1 MTILVA
7 RGDVVTVTP
16 EKPAA
21 GGRMVAR
28 HEGLVLLVS
37 GAIPGEPSR
46 VRIERVEKSLAYAAV
61 VEPLQAHAARRPVA
75 IDPRCGGTVYAHI
88 RYDEQVRFKG
98 EIIRDAITRLGR
110 LPAPDAIAVAPSPET
125 GYRMRARLHVRDGRV
140 GYFLEGTHQ
149 ICDAALTGQLL
160 PDAVRAVHLL
170 ARDLTAAGL
179 GAAAD
184 LELAENRAGDQRAI
198 HVEYPPEAPAPPP
211 SWSALR
217 PVPGV
222 TGLSWSQAPAVGEAR
237 VFGQPLVHDTIAGA
251 TLRRHTRAFFQGNR
265 FLIDGLVAAVID
277 ACPDGLVIDLY
288 AGVGLFGVCL
298 AAGGR
303 HRVMAVE
310 GHPASAAD
318 LAANAF
324 PFGDAIAVAHQ
335 PVERFVAGPRPDG
348 PFTLVLDPPRSG
360 MTKEAVAGAIALGAA
375 RVVFVSCD
383 AATFARDLR
392 RFVDAG
398 YRLSSVR
405 GFDLFPATAHV
416 EALAVL
422 ER

>member
-1 MTILVA
+1 
-7 RGDVVTVTP
+7 
-16 EKPAA
+16 
-21 GGRMVAR
+21 
-28 HEGLVLLVS
+28 
-37 GAIPGEPSR
+37 
-46 VRIERVEKSLAYAAV
+46 
-61 VEPLQAHAARRPVA
+61 
-75 IDPRCGGTVYAHI
+75 
-88 RYDEQVRFKG
+88 
-98 EIIRDAITRLGR
+98 
-110 LPAPDAIAVAPSPET
+110 
-125 GYRMRARLHVRDGRV
+125 VRDGRV

-184 LELAENRAGDQRAI
+184 LELAENRAGDERAI
-198 HVEYPPEAPAPPP
+198 HVEYPPEALAPPP
-211 SWSALR
+211 SSSVLR

-237 VFGQPLVHDTIAGA
+237 VFGRPFVHDTIAGA
-251 TLRRHTRAFFQGNR
+251 TLRRHARAFFQGNR
-265 FLIDGLVAAVID
+265 FLIDDLVAAVMD

-303 HRVMAVE
+303 HRVIAVE

-318 LAANAF
+318 LTENAL

-335 PVERFVAGPRPDG
+335 SVERFVAGPRPDG
-348 PFTLVLDPPRSG
+348 SFTLVLDPPRSG
-360 MTKEAVAGAIALGAA
+360 MTKQAVTGAIALGAA

-422 ER
+422 TRSSDRPR